1 MVYGFTNVDNPEL
14 VITVITEGLTE
25 VQEEK
30 RYLSQ
35 ELFWILIIIGEVYES
50 DRVLS

>member
-1 MVYGFTNVDNPEL
+1 MKQLN
-14 VITVITEGLTE
+14 
-25 VQEEK
+25 EK
-30 RYLSQ
+30 VAIVTGAGQVSQ